1 MSDDGSGGD
10 GGKGGGDV
18 ESNGGDVEVG
28 KWKGWWF

>member
-18 ESNGGDVEVG
+18 ESNGGDGEVG